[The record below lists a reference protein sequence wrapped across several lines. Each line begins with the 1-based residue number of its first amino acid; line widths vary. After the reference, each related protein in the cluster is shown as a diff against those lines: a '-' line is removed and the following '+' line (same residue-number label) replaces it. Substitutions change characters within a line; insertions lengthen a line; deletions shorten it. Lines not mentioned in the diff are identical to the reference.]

1 MFQQLKYDRMT
12 EQSVAMVA
20 KLDLLRGVMPM
31 NTDNVFRTSNLAKT
45 QTSTNLLKIP
55 LEFCLF
61 GKSIRCF
68 HEWESNVLK
77 HSSYFCEL

>member
-1 MFQQLKYDRMT
+1 
-12 EQSVAMVA
+12 
-20 KLDLLRGVMPM
+20 M
-31 NTDNVFRTSNLAKT
+31 NSDNVFRTSNLAKT
-45 QTSTNLLKIP
+45 QTSMNLLKIH

-68 HEWESNVLK
+68 HKCESNVLK